1 MPHRVPEPFR
11 AAVASVQ
18 QESKQDPRRRTW
30 KAKWAVRGLEILSTR
45 SLLARDQDLR
55 RGVAC
60 DFQRHHVPLL
70 RLLCVVH
77 ETGKRAECDKCD
89 RCKES
94 CEWMPPAQ
102 PSCLTRHD
110 PANFKAVITGFS
122 KLGASARRELAEFCN
137 RMRAR
142 TAIQPTALL
151 CTEGSTEA
159 GSRLTSLFCPVIPSN
174 VQIEGLTSRTS
185 AGNASNYCV
194 PANTIFLDPN
204 PSSARC
210 C

>member
-1 MPHRVPEPFR
+1 M
-11 AAVASVQ
+11 
-18 QESKQDPRRRTW
+18 
-30 KAKWAVRGLEILSTR
+30 EILSTR

-185 AGNASNYCV
+185 AGNASKFQ
-194 PANTIFLDPN
+194 PTL
-204 PSSARC
+204 SS
-210 C
+210 

>member
-1 MPHRVPEPFR
+1 M
-11 AAVASVQ
+11 
-18 QESKQDPRRRTW
+18 
-30 KAKWAVRGLEILSTR
+30 EILSTR

-70 RLLCVVH
+70 RILCVVH

-210 C
+210 CLDLECVLASGGPVCTVGKEVHFCSSKSKRELECVK

>member
-1 MPHRVPEPFR
+1 
-11 AAVASVQ
+11 
-18 QESKQDPRRRTW
+18 
-30 KAKWAVRGLEILSTR
+30 
-45 SLLARDQDLR
+45 
-55 RGVAC
+55 
-60 DFQRHHVPLL
+60 
-70 RLLCVVH
+70 
-77 ETGKRAECDKCD
+77 
-89 RCKES
+89 
-94 CEWMPPAQ
+94 MPPAQ
-102 PSCLTRHD
+102 TSCLTRHD

-185 AGNASNYCV
+185 TGNASNYCV

-210 C
+210 CLDLECVLASGRTRFTVGKELFPKSKK